1 MSTSGSTNFSITRD
15 QLIAGALRLCGVL
28 AEGETATTDQVTNA
42 SEALNMLVKRLEADG
57 MPLWA
62 IKQSTVAMTAD
73 TNVYN
78 IGVGQT
84 VNTPK
89 PLKVIQAFIR
99 DSSNNDTPMRIV
111 TRQEYNVLGNKASSG
126 RPIQIFYEPL
136 GDYGVLH
143 LFPTPSSTDASGNT
157 LYIVYQRPFED
168 FDASTDN
175 PDFPQEW
182 YEVLKY
188 QLAARMAGEYQI
200 DLQIRQAIGSEAK
213 DLKDAA
219 LSFGTEEGSFYFQ
232 ADSRGW

>member
-1 MSTSGSTNFSITRD
+1 
-15 QLIAGALRLCGVL
+15 
-28 AEGETATTDQVTNA
+28 
-42 SEALNMLVKRLEADG
+42 MLVKRLEADG

-62 IKQSTVAMTAD
+62 MKQYAVPMTAA
-73 TNVYN
+73 TSSYN
-78 IGVGQT
+78 IGVSQT

-99 DSSNNDTPMRIV
+99 DTSSNNDTPMRII
-111 TRQEYNVLGNKASSG
+111 TRQEYNMLGNKSSSG
-126 RPIQIFYEPL
+126 TPIQIFYEPL
-136 GDYGVLH
+136 SDYGVLH
-143 LFPTPSSTDASGNT
+143 LFPTPSATDVANNT
-157 LYIVYQRPFED
+157 LYLVYQRPFED

-200 DLQIRQAIGSEAK
+200 DLQIRQVLASEAK

>member
-28 AEGETATTDQVTNA
+28 AEGESATTEQVTNA
-42 SEALNMLVKRLEADG
+42 SEALNMLVKRFEADG

-62 IKQSTVAMTAD
+62 IKQSTIAMTAAV
-73 TNVYN
+73 NSYN
-78 IGVGQT
+78 IGLGQT
-84 VNTPK
+84 INISK
-89 PLKVIQAFIR
+89 PLKIIQAFIR
-99 DSSNNDTPMRIV
+99 DSSNNDTPMRVI

-143 LFPTPSSTDASGNT
+143 VFPTPSSTDASGNT

-188 QLAARMAGEYQI
+188 QLATRLAGEYQI
-200 DLQIRQAIGSEAK
+200 DLQIRQALIGEAAS
-213 DLKDAA
+213 LKEAA

-232 ADSRGW
+232 ADNRNW

>member
-28 AEGETATTDQVTNA
+28 AEGETATATQVTNA

-62 IKQSTVAMTAD
+62 IKQSTITMSAS
-73 TNVYN
+73 TNSYN
-78 IGVGQT
+78 IGIGQT
-84 VNTPK
+84 INTDK

-126 RPIQIFYEPL
+126 RPIQVFYEPL
-136 GDYGVLH
+136 NDYGVLH
-143 LFPTPSSTDASGNT
+143 IFPTPSATDASGNT

-188 QLAARMAGEYQI
+188 QLAARMAGEYQLPI
-200 DLQIRQAIGSEAK
+200 QLRQQIAGEAK

-219 LSFGTEEGSFYFQ
+219 LSFGTEEGSLYFGV
-232 ADSRGW
+232 DSRGY